1 MKNDNLILI
10 NSDNPITKSFKPSDL
25 VPFSNKYLEH
35 LLKLEAR
42 DKLMELISF
51 ISGEKLIIPISG
63 YRTYDEQKIL
73 YRKSLLKNGF
83 EYTKKFVALEGH
95 SEHQTGFAIDLGLN
109 TDDNNFISPSF
120 KDHPIVDSF
129 IKYMGDFGFILRYP
143 EDKTH
148 ITKIAYEPWHFRYVG
163 VKHSKLI
170 IENNLSLEEYI
181 YSYKDIMDV
190 ILNE

>member
-1 MKNDNLILI
+1 
-10 NSDNPITKSFKPSDL
+10 
-25 VPFSNKYLEH
+25 
-35 LLKLEAR
+35 
-42 DKLMELISF
+42 
-51 ISGEKLIIPISG
+51 
-63 YRTYDEQKIL
+63 
-73 YRKSLLKNGF
+73 
-83 EYTKKFVALEGH
+83 
-95 SEHQTGFAIDLGLN
+95 
-109 TDDNNFISPSF
+109 
-120 KDHPIVDSF
+120 
-129 IKYMGDFGFILRYP
+129 MGDFGFILRYP